1 MAPPKC
7 HLPKESPLPTAIFF
21 ICRLGFATFG
31 YSAQTTRY
39 YLTGCSSVAV
49 MLSSAAPP
57 QRSKCVCFQSS
68 SPQVVWLDKRVEK
81 IIQMMRE
88 DVRGELSLGEF
99 AQSVN
104 LSVWRLCHIFKS
116 DVGMPPIRYLRLL
129 RMERAKDLLE
139 ASFLSVKEIAYQVG
153 LNDESHF
160 VRDFKSTYGF
170 SPALYRSNFKNK
182 NAPEPHNGN
191 GNGHGPTSGNSA
203 QHNSVREHLVQIAK
217 HSILPSV
224 HLFVYVFSCLN

>member
-1 MAPPKC
+1 
-7 HLPKESPLPTAIFF
+7 
-21 ICRLGFATFG
+21 
-31 YSAQTTRY
+31 
-39 YLTGCSSVAV
+39 
-49 MLSSAAPP
+49 
-57 QRSKCVCFQSS
+57 
-68 SPQVVWLDKRVEK
+68 
-81 IIQMMRE
+81 MMQE
-88 DVRGELSLGEF
+88 DFRGELSLGEF

-139 ASFLSVKEIAYQVG
+139 SSFLSVKEIAYQVG

-182 NAPEPHNGN
+182 AAPDSHNGN
-191 GNGHGPTSGNSA
+191 GNGHGPAKGNGA
-203 QHNSVREHLVQIAK
+203 QSPTVREHLVQIAK
-217 HSILPSV
+217 HTILPSV
-224 HLFVYVFSCLN
+224 QLLVYVFSYLN

>member
-1 MAPPKC
+1 M
-7 HLPKESPLPTAIFF
+7 
-21 ICRLGFATFG
+21 
-31 YSAQTTRY
+31 
-39 YLTGCSSVAV
+39 
-49 MLSSAAPP
+49 
-57 QRSKCVCFQSS
+57 
-68 SPQVVWLDKRVEK
+68 DKRVEK
-81 IIQMMRE
+81 IIEMMRE

-139 ASFLSVKEIAYQVG
+139 SSFLSVKEIAFQVG

-182 NAPEPHNGN
+182 TAVDTHNGN
-191 GNGHGPTSGNSA
+191 NGNANGHGPTKSSGA
-203 QHNSVREHLVQIAK
+203 QSHTIREHLVQIAK
-217 HSILPSV
+217 HSVLPSV
-224 HLFVYVFSCLN
+224 QLLVYVFSYMN

>member
-1 MAPPKC
+1 
-7 HLPKESPLPTAIFF
+7 
-21 ICRLGFATFG
+21 
-31 YSAQTTRY
+31 
-39 YLTGCSSVAV
+39 V
-49 MLSSAAPP
+49 
-57 QRSKCVCFQSS
+57 
-68 SPQVVWLDKRVEK
+68 DKRVEK

-139 ASFLSVKEIAYQVG
+139 SSFLSVKEIAYQVG

-170 SPALYRSNFKNK
+170 SPALYRSNFRNK
-182 NAPEPHNGN
+182 AADDSHNGNGN
-191 GNGHGPTSGNSA
+191 GNGHGPAKDSSA
-203 QHNSVREHLVQIAK
+203 QSPSVREHLVQIAK
-217 HSILPSV
+217 HGVLPSV
-224 HLFVYVFSCLN
+224 QLLVYVFSYLT